1 MHAEEALTN
10 LCVSVVTP
18 FHNTAQYL
26 AQCIESVL
34 AQTCPNFEYILVDNC
49 SSDGSGEIAE
59 EYAKRDPRI
68 RLVRRTSVLPQVRNY
83 NRALEE
89 ISGASR
95 YCKIVQAD
103 DYIFPNCLQMMV
115 EAFERYET
123 VGLISSYW
131 LKGNEVRG
139 TGFPHAT
146 PMMSGREM
154 ARMYLRT
161 GLWVFGSPTA
171 VMYRSSLI
179 KKGEPFY
186 DESALHED
194 TEKCMQILKNWDFGF
209 VNQVLSFS
217 RADNEGV
224 SSAVRNFH
232 PNSLDRYI
240 AVRRYASAF
249 LDARE
254 AAALRRSTRQEYY
267 SVLAEAKL
275 RRREHAFW
283 EYHARGLRMLGESI
297 DRSYLGFRVLQRTLW
312 LALNPGATLGSG
324 LRRLA
329 RGVRKGSGSA

>member
-1 MHAEEALTN
+1 VTD

-18 FHNTAQYL
+18 FHNTAPYL

-49 SSDGSGEIAE
+49 STDGSGEIAE
-59 EYAKRDPRI
+59 KYASRDPRI
-68 RLVRRTSVLPQVRNY
+68 RLVRRTSLLPQVRNY

-89 ISGASR
+89 ISGTSR

-115 EAFERYET
+115 AAFERHES

-146 PMMSGREM
+146 PMLSGREM
-154 ARMYLRT
+154 ARLYLRT

-179 KKGEPFY
+179 NKGEPFF

-194 TEKCMQILKNWDFGF
+194 TEKCLQILKNWDFGF

-217 RADNEGV
+217 RVENDGI
-224 SSAVRNFH
+224 SSAVRSFH
-232 PNSLDRYI
+232 PNSIDRYI
-240 AVRRYASAF
+240 TVQRYGSVF
-249 LDARE
+249 LDASE
-254 AAALRRSTRQEYY
+254 AKAMKRRAKREYY
-267 SVLAEAKL
+267 SVLADAKL
-275 RRREHAFW
+275 RRREPAFW
-283 EYHARGLRMLGESI
+283 EYHTRGLHTLGETI
-297 DRSYLGFRVLQRTLW
+297 DRRYLGFRIVERALW
-312 LALNPGATLGSG
+312 LALNPGTTMASG
-324 LRRLA
+324 LRYLSR
-329 RGVRKGSGSA
+329 SAGHR

>member
-1 MHAEEALTN
+1 MTN

-18 FHNTAQYL
+18 FHNTALYL

-49 SSDGSGEIAE
+49 STDGSGEIAE

-68 RLVRRTSVLPQVRNY
+68 RMVRRTSVLPQVRNY

-115 EAFERYET
+115 EAFERYESA
-123 VGLISSYW
+123 GLVSSYW

-146 PMMSGREM
+146 PMLSGREM
-154 ARMYLRT
+154 ARLYLRT

-179 KKGEPFY
+179 KKGEPFF

-194 TEKCMQILKNWDFGF
+194 TEKCMQILKTWDFGF
-209 VNQVLSFS
+209 VSQVLSFS

-240 AVRRYASAF
+240 AVRRYASTF

-254 AAALRRSTRQEYY
+254 AATLRRTTKREYY

-275 RRREHAFW
+275 RRREPAFW
-283 EYHARGLRMLGESI
+283 EYHARGLRTLGESI
-297 DRSYLGFRVLQRTLW
+297 DRPYLGFRMLRRTLG
-312 LALNPGATLGSG
+312 AAANPGSTV
-324 LRRLA
+324 LRLLHSLNRSIN
-329 RGVRKGSGSA
+329 RKKVVGANRPQ

>member
-1 MHAEEALTN
+1 MTG

-18 FHNTAQYL
+18 FHNTAPYL

-49 SSDGSGEIAE
+49 STDGSGEIAE
-59 EYAKRDPRI
+59 KYAKFDPRI
-68 RLVRRTSVLPQVRNY
+68 RLIRRSSLLTQVRNY

-115 EAFERYET
+115 EAFERYES

-146 PMMSGREM
+146 PKLSGREM
-154 ARMYLRT
+154 ARLYLRT

-171 VMYRSSLI
+171 VMYRSSLV

-217 RADNEGV
+217 RADNEGI

-240 AVRRYASAF
+240 AVRRYASMF
-249 LDARE
+249 LDASE
-254 AAALRRSTRQEYY
+254 AAALKETTKREYY
-267 SVLAEAKL
+267 DVLADAKL

-283 EYHARGLRMLGESI
+283 QYHERGLHTLGETI
-297 DRSYLGFRVLQRTLW
+297 DRPYLGFHVLQRALW
-312 LALNPGATLGSG
+312 MAANPGSTVETGLRHLARRMHRRGSG
-324 LRRLA
+324 GA
-329 RGVRKGSGSA
+329 

>member
-1 MHAEEALTN
+1 LTN

-18 FHNTAQYL
+18 FHNTAPYL

-49 SSDGSGEIAE
+49 STDGSGEIAE

-89 ISGASR
+89 ISRTSR
-95 YCKIVQAD
+95 YCKMVQAD

-146 PMMSGREM
+146 PMLSGREM
-154 ARMYLRT
+154 ARLYLRT

-171 VMYRSSLI
+171 VMYRSALV

-186 DESALHED
+186 DETALHED

-217 RADNEGV
+217 RLGNEGI
-224 SSAVRNFH
+224 SSAVRDLQ

-240 AVRRYASAF
+240 AVRRYASTF

-254 AAALRRSTRQEYY
+254 AAALKKNTKRDYY
-267 SVLAEAKL
+267 GVLAKAKL
-275 RRREHAFW
+275 GRREPAFW
-283 EYHARGLRMLGESI
+283 EYHARGLRTLGEAI
-297 DRSYLGFRVLQRTLW
+297 DRLYLGLRVVQTGLW
-312 LALNPGATLGSG
+312 LALNPGATVGSG

-329 RGVRKGSGSA
+329 GRMRRNGSGNA